1 MTGVRRTWSQLGGQ
15 LGLGC
20 IGIGIILIGLGWN
33 GAAGVDFAQGQ
44 IPYLLSGG
52 ALGLGLIITGATLI
66 IVQNSRRDRVLI
78 EAQLREL
85 NQAVG
90 RLANALGSGLLSGG
104 NGHPTA
110 DTAAA
115 GRASSMVV
123 LGASSYHRPECRLAE
138 GKDLATA
145 PIEVA
150 EAEGLNPCRICRP
163 DELEATAPQTT
174 GR

>member
-90 RLANALGSGLLSGG
+90 RLANALGSYAGTLVKASTSPLRGSRM
-104 NGHPTA
+104 
-110 DTAAA
+110 TAA
-115 GRASSMVV
+115 
-123 LGASSYHRPECRLAE
+123 P
-138 GKDLATA
+138 
-145 PIEVA
+145 
-150 EAEGLNPCRICRP
+150 LNPDHLKP
-163 DELEATAPQTT
+163 VSSAF
-174 GR
+174 